1 MDNVISYLREL
12 NFVTM
17 IIRIVLA
24 FLCGGLIGMQ
34 RERHGRSAGFDTYH
48 SMHRVGPDRN
58 DRNIH
63 VGYIGF

>member
-24 FLCGGLIGMQ
+24 FLCGGLIGM
-34 RERHGRSAGFDTYH
+34 
-48 SMHRVGPDRN
+48 HRVGPDRN